1 MADLQQRHKGLN
13 VSRSKDEENY
23 NVDDIEIN
31 TSLAVERKK
40 VEFLQS
46 NVNQLT
52 EVHKRLV
59 RDNCDLRNELP
70 AIEKRYRN
78 AMERV
83 KLLEVNLKQARNA
96 SMAQKK
102 KYQQEVERI
111 KEAVKKRNIG
121 SDVRMNANIVKS
133 VRAGQHLRK

>member
-1 MADLQQRHKGLN
+1 
-13 VSRSKDEENY
+13 
-23 NVDDIEIN
+23 
-31 TSLAVERKK
+31 
-40 VEFLQS
+40 
-46 NVNQLT
+46 
-52 EVHKRLV
+52 
-59 RDNCDLRNELP
+59 NELP
-70 AIEKRYRN
+70 AIEKRFRN

-111 KEAVKKRNIG
+111 MEAVKKRNIG
-121 SDVRMNANIVKS
+121 SGFRMNANIVKS